1 MATSLFTN
9 LTNKVWYNVQNAVTD
24 PKANAFAEQQKQIA
38 EEQKQKKE
46 QKAKE
51 EADAKATEEYG
62 DPNTFSAKRI
72 FAKVGSQ
79 TWYILKQV
87 INPFFALMIAMII
100 ANDMIVYSVP
110 IRIIFFI
117 FTFLLCYT
125 LPFITILIGIFYL
138 LKGGYSYFVNN
149 MSNGPKQYIMPR
161 IFTLLPITTH
171 QPTTALGA
179 FFLYPFTYPKSEIGR
194 QHLPKIKDNYWDT
207 LVKSFKGFDAVQNMA
222 PFTEAIEKAKESVEY
237 VLSAQPK
244 VLPPPE
250 ATPKATETTIPINQ
264 NLNTETPK

>member
-24 PKANAFAEQQKQIA
+24 PKANAFAEKQKQIA
-38 EEQKQKKE
+38 NQRKQKKE

-87 INPFFALMIAMII
+87 INPFFALMMAMII

-117 FTFLLCYT
+117 FIFILCYT

-149 MSNGPKQYIMPR
+149 MSITFIVRRLALSLWGYP
-161 IFTLLPITTH
+161 LL
-171 QPTTALGA
+171 
-179 FFLYPFTYPKSEIGR
+179 E
-194 QHLPKIKDNYWDT
+194 
-207 LVKSFKGFDAVQNMA
+207 VKRCYFV
-222 PFTEAIEKAKESVEY
+222 
-237 VLSAQPK
+237 VLK
-244 VLPPPE
+244 
-250 ATPKATETTIPINQ
+250 NQ
-264 NLNTETPK
+264 SDEQLFRVFRSNNFPQKHILTVF